1 MPETKQVKWDGG
13 IVVIK
18 GKQSVSLFKAHQ
30 TELKPRM
37 AEEEFNQHDA
47 NVTEF
52 EKRLSG
58 QSTNLATQKSSTS
71 AQDQI
76 AETINMRVISVRRT
90 IKASN
95 PTDEIKNAYG
105 IGNKLSSTV
114 GGASA
119 AVAVTSAA
127 YNKFKVWS
135 NSAGILEKD
144 ITELNTLET
153 SLYSADDSQEDTK
166 YQRKAATMNKNT
178 LQRNIEDKITKI
190 SSIGIQEFQLTN
202 PELAKLFGGLIP
214 SSAPK
219 KKKPATPKKNNTGN

>member
-1 MPETKQVKWDGG
+1 MPEVKKVKWDGG
-13 IVVIK
+13 VVVIK

-37 AEEEFNQHDA
+37 ADEEFSQHEA
-47 NVTEF
+47 NVSEF

-71 AQDQI
+71 AQDQVVK
-76 AETINMRVISVRRT
+76 TIGMRVVSIRRT

-95 PTDEIKNAYG
+95 PTDEIKKAYG
-105 IGNKLSSTV
+105 IGNKLLATV

-119 AVAVTSAA
+119 VVAVTSAA

-144 ITELNTLET
+144 ITELNALET
-153 SLYSADDSQEDTK
+153 SLFSADDNQEDNK
-166 YQRKAATMNKNT
+166 YQRKAATMSKNT
-178 LQRNIEDKITKI
+178 LQRNIEDKVTKI
-190 SSIGIQEFQLTN
+190 SSLGIQEFELTD
-202 PELAKLFGGLIP
+202 PALAKLFAGLIP
-214 SSAPK
+214 STTPK
-219 KKKPATPKKNNTGN
+219 KKEPAAPKNSK